1 MKLEKSTR
9 NAILPSFTRHNSEM
23 SIKLFITFC
32 DLSVNRNVSR
42 CHAVLSTLRQVG
54 FDGRIIRLS
63 RLLIRS
69 GFPGSPLAFYSTAC
83 VSTWPRIPLRCV
95 NARYSLVSFPEVQTL
110 DISKCRRESQPIPAR
125 RYYFSSF
132 PLPSRPVRERE
143 TATDDRREESQTR
156 RSENTF
162 LKLSLSA
169 EGSPRPR
176 RLSSR

>member
-1 MKLEKSTR
+1 
-9 NAILPSFTRHNSEM
+9 M

-42 CHAVLSTLRQVG
+42 CHAALSTLRQVG
-54 FDGRIIRLS
+54 FDERIIRLS

-83 VSTWPRIPLRCV
+83 VSTWPCV
-95 NARYSLVSFPEVQTL
+95 AAKPARSITVRKRYSLVSFLEVQTL

-156 RSENTF
+156 RSENTL